1 MPWGQ
6 ITPYA
11 KPEDFYK
18 ADPEFWAK
26 MGAEDRKRSY
36 ISDVKNAREKVKSDY
51 QTNRENKA
59 HTEAKSAL
67 EAQLKQAQA
76 ELDQINQQI
85 ADAEQA
91 DKDAIEK
98 NQSMVANPS
107 LVTNTTDMG
116 AKGPNRSWYGNT
128 PPSQPKYAP
137 DYSQIPVFPTKGNR

>member
-18 ADPEFWAK
+18 ADPEFWTK

-36 ISDVKNAREKVKSDY
+36 INDVKNARDKVKSDY

-59 HTEAKSAL
+59 YSDTKSGL
-67 EAQLKQAQA
+67 EAQLQQAQA
-76 ELDQINQQI
+76 ELEQINQQI
-85 ADAEQA
+85 AQVEQEE
-91 DKDAIEK
+91 KEAIAQ

-107 LVTNTTDMG
+107 LVTNTTDIG
-116 AKGPNRSWYGNT
+116 ANGPNRSFYGSS
-128 PPSQPKYAP
+128 PSQPQYAP
-137 DYSQIPVFPTKGNR
+137 DYSQIPVFPVKGNR